1 MSEALIALVINKSHI
16 HSVIKYF
23 EGLLCA
29 RLACV
34 RSGYY
39 RIKLGGILL
48 VHGNGLSKKKKWQA
62 SSLPVSCQRSPP
74 ITLLDERSLHPSS
87 LFYVRNKN
95 QNSSINSE

>member
-1 MSEALIALVINKSHI
+1 MSEVRIALVINKSHT

-39 RIKLGGILL
+39 IKLGEILL
-48 VHGNGLSKKKKWQA
+48 VHHSCPKKKKKKKA
-62 SSLPVSCQRSPP
+62 GIFLTC
-74 ITLLDERSLHPSS
+74 
-87 LFYVRNKN
+87 
-95 QNSSINSE
+95 

>member
-1 MSEALIALVINKSHI
+1 MSEARIALVINKSHT

-39 RIKLGGILL
+39 IKLGEILV
-48 VHGNGLSKKKKWQA
+48 VHHICQKKKKWQT
-62 SSLPVSCQRSPP
+62 SFLPVSWQKNPSH
-74 ITLLDERSLHPSS
+74 HPA
-87 LFYVRNKN
+87 R
-95 QNSSINSE
+95 

>member
-1 MSEALIALVINKSHI
+1 MSEARIALVINKSHT

-39 RIKLGGILL
+39 IKLGEILL
-48 VHGNGLSKKKKWQA
+48 VHHICQKKKKNGRHL
-62 SSLPVSCQRSPP
+62 SYLLVGKRTPP

-87 LFYVRNKN
+87 LVYVRNKN

>member
-1 MSEALIALVINKSHI
+1 MSEARIALVINKSHI

-39 RIKLGGILL
+39 IKLGEILL
-48 VHGNGLSKKKKWQA
+48 VHH
-62 SSLPVSCQRSPP
+62 SCQKKNGRHLPYLLVAKRTPP
-74 ITLLDERSLHPSS
+74 ITLLDERSLHPSN
-87 LFYVRNKN
+87 LFLCQK
-95 QNSSINSE
+95 QEPE

>member
-39 RIKLGGILL
+39 IKLGEILL
-48 VHGNGLSKKKKWQA
+48 VHRSCQKKKKNGRH
-62 SSLPVSCQRSPP
+62 LPYLLVAKRSPP